1 MGAGTGP
8 AKITEILDTELG
20 LFVLES
26 VAPAEA
32 PGAVWTLLGGYPVA
46 AAAGAA
52 VGSREQQMITVAR
65 LLLPR
70 YRSPR
75 DWERL
80 IAAYALAPEQ
90 VRGYLIAGDGSGFA
104 RREPRV
110 APHRF
115 EVYRDALAEIP
126 AYRKISRGLDV
137 KLLGSGGEVCRWDQR
152 LPRCRG
158 YGLGHPCRMPT
169 SRLATRR
176 RASSWSIPRAE
187 VVVEGA
193 APGETFRRRSL
204 GHQRV
209 DQAGRLWMNR
219 AVTVFFLP
227 EARVSGRW
235 RRSLRALAIRTS

>member
-1 MGAGTGP
+1 MTVRDYGKWRDHRGLAKALRDEWAPGP
-8 AKITEILDTELG
+8 GQPKITEILDTELG

-52 VGSREQQMITVAR
+52 VGPREQQMITVAR

-80 IAAYALAPEQ
+80 IAAYAQAPEQ
-90 VRGYLIAGDGSGFA
+90 VRGYLIAGDGQGFA

-115 EVYRDALAEIP
+115 EVYQDALADIP
-126 AYRKISRGLDV
+126 AYRKVGLRVAGPGDYLVRSSAGIQTGVRIPTWLPAVPTAVGLAMTWTGGRRGVRSRSHGISCAARRNGPTTP
-137 KLLGSGGEVCRWDQR
+137 SGGSVCRS
-152 LPRCRG
+152 PAG
-158 YGLGHPCRMPT
+158 
-169 SRLATRR
+169 
-176 RASSWSIPRAE
+176 
-187 VVVEGA
+187 
-193 APGETFRRRSL
+193 PG
-204 GHQRV
+204 G
-209 DQAGRLWMNR
+209 
-219 AVTVFFLP
+219 
-227 EARVSGRW
+227 
-235 RRSLRALAIRTS
+235 